1 MRLQSVPD
9 EITVGARVSCGDQLG
24 EIGSSG
30 NSTGPH
36 LHFQVEYFNTEPTDP
51 HDAIGKAVDPF
62 GADWSDTRSGYCSD
76 QTSTLWLDQPAYDQM
91 PTSNGGSLV
100 CRAGTPTSALS
111 RLYMRVSQEL
121 VLDAGTY
128 EDIFRADATRM
139 AYEQLVS
146 RAIAYLPMPR
156 NTATPKVTAFAA
168 LAEPEMAARLIG
180 AMPEL
185 HLEKVRA
192 EVVGHPSRIFAN
204 ALTNTAWRN
213 GPVENIH
220 AGKYRGYPL
229 DHRRMALTEERKL
242 MSFASE
248 RLALGMM
255 VCRQFAEEQSRR
267 PWTDQVLP
275 YGLAE
280 LLSITP
286 SGWTLTETSREVR
299 LKI

>member
-1 MRLQSVPD
+1 
-9 EITVGARVSCGDQLG
+9 
-24 EIGSSG
+24 
-30 NSTGPH
+30 
-36 LHFQVEYFNTEPTDP
+36 
-51 HDAIGKAVDPF
+51 
-62 GADWSDTRSGYCSD
+62 
-76 QTSTLWLDQPAYDQM
+76 
-91 PTSNGGSLV
+91 
-100 CRAGTPTSALS
+100 
-111 RLYMRVSQEL
+111 MRVSQEL

-128 EDIFRADATRM
+128 EDIQGEAGPERVIHPPETTLFHQLLAYLREKPDPPKCRPGALAGREGVAAAALVLRWGSYLGVLLGHDKPEWSEMDSADTSRISDAEMARINIEASAALADWIDIFRADATRM